1 MRWYSEAVGTLELVN
16 RQGWGVWANDPAVPS
31 LGIPAVIITYT
42 YNIHAY
48 T

>member
-16 RQGWGVWANDPAVPS
+16 RHGWGVWANDPAVPS

-42 YNIHAY
+42 YNIHA
-48 T
+48 